1 MMKKAPLFSEPGP
14 GLSIAG
20 QNDHLRQL
28 CLFRRHVSALIE
40 VQETRTPV
48 WHSLCQ
54 FRDALDRYQSIY
66 TGDLNHFELSQ
77 EQTPAVRGVA
87 ND

>member
-1 MMKKAPLFSEPGP
+1 MKKAPLFSKACPE
-14 GLSIAG
+14 LSIAG
-20 QNDHLRQL
+20 QTDHLRQL

-40 VQETRTPV
+40 AQDARTPV

-54 FRDALDRYQSIY
+54 FRDALDRYQSVY
-66 TGDLNHFELSQ
+66 TGDINHFKLSQ
-77 EQTPAVRGVA
+77 EQVPAVRGVA